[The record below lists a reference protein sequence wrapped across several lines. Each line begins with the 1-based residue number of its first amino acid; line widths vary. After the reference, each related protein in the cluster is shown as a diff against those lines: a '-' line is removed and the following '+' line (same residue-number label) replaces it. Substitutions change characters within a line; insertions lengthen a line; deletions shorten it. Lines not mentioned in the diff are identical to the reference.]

1 MSLAKAV
8 GVALS
13 GVIFILSLAILIMWL
28 YMLKVNSAKACEM
41 QKRSDSLAHQDDP
54 DTVGAKLF
62 AELYPMNTTEASSLF
77 KQLVVHRDNSMFLNC
92 ILKDL
97 GTVAAAKR
105 LELINIIVRCNTPLD
120 CAENSPTSAL
130 SPELRLES
138 GV

>member
-8 GVALS
+8 GFALS

-77 KQLVVHRDNSMFLNC
+77 KQLVVHRDNPMFLNC
-92 ILKDL
+92 IFKDL
-97 GTVAAAKR
+97 NIEVAKR
-105 LELINIIVRCNTPLD
+105 LELINIIARCNSPLD
-120 CAENSPTSAL
+120 QSIDKQNGASSIKLGMA
-130 SPELRLES
+130 
-138 GV
+138 